1 MLKPHPFKH
10 KKHQIIFQ
18 AEPPTCNYS
27 PKNPSKFAPKAH
39 LKNRKALASLNTT
52 RVGGADRDEHPGR
65 VKVIGGGR
73 HYSKNLS
80 WHSFVDIDN
89 DEECGHGAG
98 YCY

>member
-1 MLKPHPFKH
+1 VLKPHPFKH

-65 VKVIGGGR
+65 
-73 HYSKNLS
+73 
-80 WHSFVDIDN
+80 SFVDIDN